1 MEKKIRPVFAAV
13 FIRPVFVVV
22 LILVTT
28 KVKWITTFSVKSI
41 QIYGIITLYMNVF
54 GRHID
59 TIVL

>member
-13 FIRPVFVVV
+13 LIRPVFVVV